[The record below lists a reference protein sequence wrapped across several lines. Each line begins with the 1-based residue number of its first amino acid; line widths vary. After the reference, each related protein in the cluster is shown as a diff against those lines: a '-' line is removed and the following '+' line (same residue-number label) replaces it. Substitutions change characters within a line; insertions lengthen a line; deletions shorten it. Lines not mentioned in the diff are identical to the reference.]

1 MKALSASWKSALAF
15 FAALFALQTL
25 LFFYS
30 PNFYLGTAHQSGIPN
45 FIKFS
50 FVKHFGL
57 VLGLY
62 LFMGLIAGAI
72 NALILKFAYPYSE
85 IRQRTRIF
93 LLLVQTTLVLL
104 ATTWEFPTLIGF
116 LPSLETVTLASVY
129 WTLLA
134 FAAAALFL
142 AFWSESP
149 RRFRSALVLS
159 LGAILPTLLH
169 LPALS
174 PDHLDL
180 PKSRTHAGAPSVLL
194 LGFDA
199 IDGDHA
205 HQSLTASV
213 KELGLPARFF
223 LNAFTPLPATHP
235 AWNSILSGSYPEHHG
250 VRFFFSSP
258 LAPSEPWLYLPK
270 QLKQAGYYSIFA
282 SDQPETSYFDGAQGF
297 DRAAVGAV
305 GWEAHLRG
313 FLLNHFLFP
322 ALWLNNGFADLWLA
336 GTWNSPTLFNYDP
349 ARFFNQVF
357 RGMARAP
364 LAPIF
369 LALHSCHLH
378 TPIRLTR
385 EELAGIENVN
395 QLTVRDFTYWRWSKP
410 GDPLKRRPEGWHNP
424 YFLRLP
430 HTTDFLGALAAELK
444 AEGYFDSNLVVFLS
458 DHGERFVPGFEVYG
472 GIHGIDLETRG
483 QSNVMMAI
491 FSPKFS
497 NFEEILEPVGL
508 IDIAPTL
515 LALLENPADLKDYDG
530 AALLDGQGNFLK
542 PAPRPLKAESMGL
555 IEKSAWAGK
564 FPQIPVEELEAN
576 LQYDP
581 LGPVTVGPRYY
592 EAILKRKEYAD
603 LLLVPGMLD
612 RNPKLARGTR

>member
-1 MKALSASWKSALAF
+1 MKALVASWKSALAF
-15 FAALFALQTL
+15 FAALFALQTF

-30 PNFYLGTAHQSGIPN
+30 PNFYLGTAHQAGIPD
-45 FIKFS
+45 FIKLS
-50 FVKHFGL
+50 FVKHFLL

-62 LFMGLIAGAI
+62 LFMGLVAGAL
-72 NALILKFAYPYSE
+72 NALLLKLAFPYSE
-85 IRQRTRIF
+85 IRQSTR
-93 LLLVQTTLVLL
+93 LLLLLAQLTLLLL
-104 ATTWEFPTLIGF
+104 ATTWEYPTLIGF
-116 LPSLETVTLASVY
+116 LPSLEVIPLASAY
-129 WTLLA
+129 WTLAGFGL
-134 FAAAALFL
+134 AALAL
-142 AFWSESP
+142 SFWSGSP

-159 LGAILPTLLH
+159 LGALLPTLLH
-169 LPALS
+169 LPALT
-174 PDHLDL
+174 PDRLDL
-180 PKSRTHAGAPSVLL
+180 PRSRARSGAPSVLL

-205 HQSLTASV
+205 HQALEATV
-213 KELGLPARFF
+213 KDLGIKGRFF

-258 LAPSEPWLYLPK
+258 LEPTEPWLYLPR

-282 SDQPETSYFDGAQGF
+282 SDQPETSYFDGKQGF

-322 ALWLNNGFADLWLA
+322 ALWLNNGLSDRWLA
-336 GTWNSPTLFNYDP
+336 GNWNTPTLFNYDP

-357 RGMARAP
+357 RGLARAP
-364 LAPIF
+364 LAPLF

-385 EELAGIENVN
+385 EELEGIDRVN
-395 QLTVRDFTYWRWSKP
+395 DLSVRDFTYWRWSKP
-410 GDPLKRRPEGWHNP
+410 GDPLKRTPEGWHNP
-424 YFLRLP
+424 YFRRLP
-430 HTTDFLGALAAELK
+430 HTTDFLRALAIELK
-444 AEGYFDSNLVVFLS
+444 AEGYFDSNLIVFLS
-458 DHGERFVPGFEVYG
+458 DHGERFVPNYEIYG

-483 QSNVMMAI
+483 QSNVMMAV
-491 FSPKFS
+491 FSPDFTG
-497 NFEEILEPVGL
+497 FDEVLEPVGL
-508 IDIAPTL
+508 IDLAPTV
-515 LALLENPADLKDYDG
+515 LALSGSRADLKDYDG
-530 AALLDGQGNFLK
+530 AALLDAGGNFLK

-581 LGPVTVGPRYY
+581 SGPVTVGPRYY

-603 LLLVPGMLD
+603 LLLVPGMLE
-612 RNPKLARGTR
+612 RNPKLARGAK